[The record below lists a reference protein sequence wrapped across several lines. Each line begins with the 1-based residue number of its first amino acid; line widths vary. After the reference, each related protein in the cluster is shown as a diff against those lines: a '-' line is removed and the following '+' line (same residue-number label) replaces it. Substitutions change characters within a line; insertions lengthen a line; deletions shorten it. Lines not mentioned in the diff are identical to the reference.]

1 MQITPIYSRSAY
13 GSECYLLT
21 DSGHALVVDPSA
33 STAAILRE
41 ADRQGC
47 TLDGILLTH
56 GHFDHIMSID
66 ALRLEHPDL
75 PVYIHEKDAPML
87 EDGEKNAFT
96 FFFGEDRRYRPADK
110 LLHEGDRIPLG
121 GSVLTVLHTP
131 GHSPG
136 SVCCLSA
143 DDGILITGDTLFADN
158 IGRWDLWEGDYDT
171 LRRSLGRLTALDPSL
186 TIYPGHGEPARLGAA
201 LSRVAAFLP

>member
-1 MQITPIYSRSAY
+1 MKIIPIISRTAY

-33 STAAILRE
+33 PAAAILRE
-41 ADRQGC
+41 AQHNGC
-47 TLDGILLTH
+47 TLDGVLLTH

-66 ALRLEHPDL
+66 ALRLEMPDL

-110 LLHEGDRIPLG
+110 LLREGDRIPLG
-121 GSVLTVLHTP
+121 EGTLTVLHTP

-136 SVCCLSA
+136 SSCYLNQA
-143 DDGILITGDTLFADN
+143 DGFLITGDTLFADN
-158 IGRWDLWEGDYDT
+158 IGRWDLWKGDYDT
-171 LRRSLGRLTALDPSL
+171 LRRSLGRLTTLDPSL

-201 LSRVAAFLP
+201 LTRVSVFLP

>member
-21 DSGHALVVDPSA
+21 DNGHALVVDPSA
-33 STAAILRE
+33 PADAILR
-41 ADRQGC
+41 AAKDNGC
-47 TLDGILLTH
+47 VLGGILLTH

-66 ALRLEHPDL
+66 ALRLEMPDL

-121 GSVLTVLHTP
+121 GSELTVLHTP

-136 SVCCLSA
+136 SVCYLCA
-143 DDGILITGDTLFADN
+143 ADGILVTGDTLFADN

-171 LRRSLGRLTALDPSL
+171 LRRSLGRLNTLDPDL

-201 LSRVAAFLP
+201 LRRVAVFLP